1 MRRVIVEAFFCYLF
15 ILCSPV
21 ISQEMP
27 AAAQEV
33 QHHEEEPL
41 KAFQPP
47 NRAQA
52 VEASVFVSVL
62 LFGTIAVVLIMFI
75 LLAFFHEPSQ
85 ASQPSIST
93 KVVRAE
99 GFQPYRREREQKS
112 ERINLDDELSS

>member
-1 MRRVIVEAFFCYLF
+1 MRRVIVEALFCYLF
-15 ILCSPV
+15 ILCSPI

-33 QHHEEEPL
+33 QHSEEDEPL

-47 NRAQA
+47 NRVQA
-52 VEASVFVSVL
+52 VEASVFVTVL
-62 LFGTIAVVLIMFI
+62 LFGTIAIVLIMFI
-75 LLAFFHEPSQ
+75 LLAYFHEPSQ

-112 ERINLDDELSS
+112 ERINLDE